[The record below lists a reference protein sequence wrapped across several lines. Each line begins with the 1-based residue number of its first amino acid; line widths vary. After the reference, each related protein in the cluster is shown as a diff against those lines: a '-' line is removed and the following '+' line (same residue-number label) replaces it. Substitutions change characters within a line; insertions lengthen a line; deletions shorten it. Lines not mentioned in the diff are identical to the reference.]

1 MFHNQAM
8 MYYVMLLIIILI
20 GSFTLRTLKITL
32 TILIMINVFILSL
45 YSKKVFVLVFYKI
58 LFPVNDKSFP

>member
-1 MFHNQAM
+1 MFHNQAI

-58 LFPVNDKSFP
+58 LLPVNDKSFP